1 MKAAGYDPYD
11 SSGTDDDLPPTQ
23 NRGLRGRS
31 LSGNGRASAGAF
43 PYMRANNDL
52 ESEVHRVEQDAYT
65 GVLRAFK
72 VQSDAISWEKESLIT
87 ELRKELRVSDEEHRE
102 LLNRVNEDGTIRRM
116 RELRQA
122 GGTPSG
128 LHRGSRALYDAEP
141 GPTAKRQRPSHS
153 IPSQSAGLQSP
164 VMPSHSVP
172 SAKWGPLS
180 ARGKKAKTPMPLA
193 LASMD
198 PSSLI
203 NHKVYTR
210 WPDDNNFY
218 EATITRYNPVT
229 GEHSLVYDMGTRA
242 ETYEEVRLCDMAPED
257 IRWEFDGHLSNRD
270 GLGPSGPM
278 LKRHPTNNGA
288 MAGPIRG
295 RGRLS
300 INEPIKDYAIPE
312 NGVNRNFDHIEIPS
326 TESVVT
332 EVERV
337 LSNPN
342 MREIEKARKLLKDQE
357 QSLLDAIARLDE
369 ASDSESEDM
378 ATEGRIGSAGERNG
392 IAT

>member
-1 MKAAGYDPYD
+1 MKAVGYGLYD
-11 SSGTDDDLPPTQ
+11 SSGTDDDLPPAQ

-31 LSGNGRASAGAF
+31 FSANGRASAGAF

-52 ESEVHRVEQDAYT
+52 ESEIHRVEQDAYT

-102 LLNRVNEDGTIRRM
+102 LLNRVNEDGAIHRM

-122 GGTPSG
+122 GGTPSA
-128 LHRGSRALYDAEP
+128 LHRGSRALYEAEP
-141 GPTAKRQRPSHS
+141 GPTAKRQRTSHS

-180 ARGKKAKTPMPLA
+180 ARGKKPKTPMPLA
-193 LASMD
+193 LPSAD

-229 GEHSLVYDMGTRA
+229 GEHALVYDMGTQA
-242 ETYEEVRLCDMAPED
+242 ETWEMVRLCD
-257 IRWEFDGHLSNRD
+257 
-270 GLGPSGPM
+270 
-278 LKRHPTNNGA
+278 
-288 MAGPIRG
+288 
-295 RGRLS
+295 
-300 INEPIKDYAIPE
+300 
-312 NGVNRNFDHIEIPS
+312 VRNIF
-326 TESVVT
+326 
-332 EVERV
+332 
-337 LSNPN
+337 L
-342 MREIEKARKLLKDQE
+342 
-357 QSLLDAIARLDE
+357 
-369 ASDSESEDM
+369 
-378 ATEGRIGSAGERNG
+378 
-392 IAT
+392 